1 MRAMPCCRFGAG
13 ACLRTMLLAWTCSW
27 LLVSCAPPASQEPAL
42 EPLPVP
48 ALLDDVDPPVR
59 AQYEGLRRAL
69 DDLLANDAS
78 EPSALAAAYGQLGM
92 WHQAYGDHE
101 LARLAYDHALE
112 HEEEPRWIYYR
123 AWVEAQLGTTDA
135 ARRGFAAFLE
145 EQPDDAPARVH
156 WGELELEAGDLE
168 AAAALFNEALARQP
182 DHARA
187 LAGQGRVALQG
198 RDFEAAETALAQA
211 LELQPGRSRIAYSL
225 GLAYRGLGQRDRAQE
240 LMAAGAIDNREQ
252 RDASMDDPLL
262 AEVAALD
269 RGARLHGQRGRRA
282 FVEGDFAAAIE
293 AARQAVEANPQAPQA
308 RLNLGASLLRAGRP
322 DEAVGALEEA
332 LRLSPGH
339 PIVHFNLGATYFQL
353 GDPEQTERHYAAA
366 VAGNPGFK
374 EARFNLANLQR
385 TDGRCAAALEQYQ
398 AVVDLDPR
406 LALARVWRAVC
417 LAELGRGAEARRAL
431 ESDLRDLPSER
442 WLQLAYVRLL
452 ATVEDPSVADGE
464 RAWNLA
470 RQLFQARPQVAE
482 AEAVAAAAARGGDL
496 EEAVRWQEA
505 ALEGAREQGS
515 GRALARLS
523 RRLSDYQQ
531 GTFEPELWHRD
542 EMQGASLPVAISER

>member
-1 MRAMPCCRFGAG
+1 MSMTPCRQGVPGHWLVAI
-13 ACLRTMLLAWTCSW
+13 
-27 LLVSCAPPASQEPAL
+27 LLVWVVSAFLASCSPPPPTL

-48 ALLDDVDPPVR
+48 AHLEEVDPPVK
-59 AQYEGLRRAL
+59 AQYEELRQSL
-69 DDLLANDAS
+69 DGLLADRGA
-78 EPSALAAAYGQLGM
+78 EAAALAKAYGQLGM
-92 WHQAYGDHE
+92 WHQAYGDHH

-112 HEEEPRWIYYR
+112 HGEAPRWIYYR
-123 AWVEAQLGTTDA
+123 AWVDAQLGSTDA
-135 ARRGFAAFLE
+135 ARQGFAAFLE
-145 EQPDDAPARVH
+145 ERPEDAPTHVH
-156 WGELELEAGDLE
+156 WGELELEAGDL
-168 AAAALFNEALARQP
+168 AAAEALFDAALVHQP

-187 LAGQGRVALQG
+187 LAGRGRVALQR
-198 RDFEAAETALAQA
+198 RDFETAKVA
-211 LELQPGRSRIAYSL
+211 LSHARELQPGRSRIAYSL
-225 GLAYRGLGQRDRAQE
+225 GLAYRGLGRREQAQE
-240 LMAAGAIDNREQ
+240 LMAAGTVDNREQ

-282 FVEGDFAAAIE
+282 FVGGDFAAAIE
-293 AARQAVEANPQAPQA
+293 AARQAVEANPEAPQS

-322 DEAVGALEEA
+322 DEAVGILEEA
-332 LRLSPGH
+332 LAMSPGH
-339 PIVHFNLGATYFQL
+339 PIVHFNLGATFFQL
-353 GDPEQTERHYAAA
+353 GEYESAESHYAAA

-385 TDGRCAAALEQYQ
+385 TNGRCDVALEQYQ

-452 ATVEDPSVADGE
+452 ATAEEPSVADGQ
-464 RAWNLA
+464 RAWDLS
-470 RQLFQARPQVAE
+470 RQLFQVRPQVAE
-482 AEAVAAAAARGGDL
+482 AEALAAAAARRGDW
-496 EEAVRWQEA
+496 EQAIDWQAA

-523 RRLSDYQQ
+523 RRLSEYRQ
-531 GTFEPELWHRD
+531 GRFESELWHRD
-542 EMQGASLPVAISER
+542 EMQGASLPVTSPG